1 VPALFSDFFS
11 RSVGALEDRV
21 VSGKGAWQGQGQER
35 DANKAQ
41 TSAPPAIS
49 VIYQS
54 QRQFMWLRAR
64 SRRSWWGY
72 FGMSKNKKSSIES
85 L

>member
-1 VPALFSDFFS
+1 MPALFSDFFS
-11 RSVGALEDRV
+11 RLVGALEDRV

-54 QRQFMWLRAR
+54 QRQFMWL
-64 SRRSWWGY
+64 SPIGGIIY
-72 FGMSKNKKSSIES
+72 IHISI
-85 L
+85 